1 MTTMRII
8 LKGNSDRGLEVDL
21 STKLGQLELPA
32 PSLSASGCAASGKE
46 LSQFMNLDDI
56 GAIVTKSI
64 LLEPRSGR
72 ATPRMAETPS
82 GMLNSIGLQGPGID
96 QFIENDLKWL
106 EKNQVRTIVSIAGNN
121 AEEFGRVAGKL
132 RKVGDNVVG
141 IEVNIS
147 CPNVANRGLV
157 FACQPE
163 SAHEVI
169 SIVRRTIGGSY
180 PIFAK
185 LSPDVTDI
193 VSITKAVVDAGASGV
208 SVINTLLG
216 MVIDTQL
223 MKPAADQYKEL
234 VNGRTRLVSVTAASN
249 VLGTKPDIA
258 TIAEIAHSAGALLYV
273 DGVHSTPH
281 FPIDINAFG
290 ADFYVSSSYKWQGPH
305 LSGLAADPELLHRL
319 SPYKLDSSTT
329 ESPRKYEL
337 GTPPFADLAGLTAAV
352 DHVASADP
360 SATGSRR
367 ERVLTSMT
375 AVAEYQNIEAKRMI
389 KSLREMP
396 KVTLYSNL
404 PDKTPTAYFTVAGYS
419 PEQVAMALDKAGVNV
434 WNGHNY
440 AYEVTAAL
448 GIRDAGSAVRAGL
461 SLYNNRQDV
470 DRLLEVIEKL

>member
-1 MTTMRII
+1 
-8 LKGNSDRGLEVDL
+8 
-21 STKLGQLELPA
+21 
-32 PSLSASGCAASGKE
+32 
-46 LSQFMNLDDI
+46 
-56 GAIVTKSI
+56 
-64 LLEPRSGR
+64 
-72 ATPRMAETPS
+72 
-82 GMLNSIGLQGPGID
+82 ML
-96 QFIENDLKWL
+96 F
-106 EKNQVRTIVSIAGNN
+106 R
-121 AEEFGRVAGKL
+121 
-132 RKVGDNVVG
+132 
-141 IEVNIS
+141 
-147 CPNVANRGLV
+147 
-157 FACQPE
+157 
-163 SAHEVI
+163 
-169 SIVRRTIGGSY
+169 
-180 PIFAK
+180 
-185 LSPDVTDI
+185 
-193 VSITKAVVDAGASGV
+193 
-208 SVINTLLG
+208 
-216 MVIDTQL
+216 
-223 MKPAADQYKEL
+223 
-234 VNGRTRLVSVTAASN
+234 
-249 VLGTKPDIA
+249 
-258 TIAEIAHSAGALLYV
+258 
-273 DGVHSTPH
+273 
-281 FPIDINAFG
+281 
-290 ADFYVSSSYKWQGPH
+290 
-305 LSGLAADPELLHRL
+305 

>member
-1 MTTMRII
+1 MAFDPDRIRPQYPA
-8 LKGNSDRGLEVDL
+8 LKD
-21 STKLGQLELPA
+21 
-32 PSLSASGCAASGKE
+32 
-46 LSQFMNLDDI
+46 
-56 GAIVTKSI
+56 
-64 LLEPRSGR
+64 GR
-72 ATPRMAETPS
+72 AWLDGAAGTQVPQSVIDAISDAYR
-82 GMLNSIGLQGPGID
+82 IGI
-96 QFIENDLKWL
+96 
-106 EKNQVRTIVSIAGNN
+106 GNT
-121 AEEFGRVAGKL
+121 GG
-132 RKVGDNVVG
+132 
-141 IEVNIS
+141 
-147 CPNVANRGLV
+147 V
-157 FACQPE
+157 F
-163 SAHEVI
+163 
-169 SIVRRTIGGSY
+169 
-180 PIFAK
+180 
-185 LSPDVTDI
+185 
-193 VSITKAVVDAGASGV
+193 GASKFSEQIQWQAREAFADLVGGKPEGV
-208 SVINTLLG
+208 FFMQSATVICYAISRMLANTWSAGDEIVVSRLDHDSNVRPWIQAAKEKG
-216 MVIDTQL
+216 VTIRWAEIDLETGDL
-223 MKPAADQYKEL
+223 PADQYKEL

-352 DHVASADP
+352 DHVASADS